1 MFLRY
6 GKENSPL
13 KSILRLSGESTA
25 LFILEKFQVLY
36 TFELYF
42 LKDENIL
49 VISFLFLVD

>member
-13 KSILRLSGESTA
+13 KSILRLSGEPTA